1 MSSPRSSPGN
11 SQVPTFGIV
20 ISTVGR
26 WDRVSQVLDDLANQS
41 TPPRTVA
48 LAYENTAAPGLDNLL
63 ERFADRLRLR
73 PAVKSGGYSIGCNTA
88 VAMLD
93 GDVEWICLLTDSC
106 RVDPDFLQRLSEYC
120 VAPAT
125 VCAMR
130 LVDAEG
136 DRNKLPPRG
145 SKLTRRNVWSVAVP
159 GMVVRHRDYLKVG
172 GFDATIGTGADSPW
186 QSGDETDLLLKLSLL
201 DDFAID
207 WVDDITV
214 HGHTDFSHLTPA
226 ERRRKLRSY
235 GRGTGYIHRR
245 WNYPVRDKLR
255 HLAGAAS
262 LPFRDHTKYR
272 TTDALALLI
281 GRFEGLLGKKL
292 SLNSDHRAVIR

>member
-1 MSSPRSSPGN
+1 MSSPGSSSGN

-41 TPPRTVA
+41 TPPRIVA
-48 LAYENTAAPGLDNLL
+48 LAYESTAAPGLDNLL
-63 ERFADRLRLR
+63 ERFAGRLRLR
-73 PAVKSGGYSIGCNTA
+73 SAVKSGGYSIGCNTA

-106 RVDPDFLQRLSEYC
+106 RVDPDFLERLSEYC

-136 DRNKLPPRG
+136 DRNTLPPRG

-207 WVDDITV
+207 WADDITV

-262 LPFRDHTKYR
+262 LPLRDHTRYR
-272 TTDALALLI
+272 TKDALALLI

-292 SLNSDHRAVIR
+292 SLNSDHRAVLR